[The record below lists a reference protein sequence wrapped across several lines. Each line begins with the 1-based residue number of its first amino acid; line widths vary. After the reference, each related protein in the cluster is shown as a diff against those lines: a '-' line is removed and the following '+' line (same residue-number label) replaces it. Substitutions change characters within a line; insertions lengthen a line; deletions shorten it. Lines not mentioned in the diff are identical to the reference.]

1 MTALAEHTTNCPRP
15 RGFLAASPASSS
27 LRRRAENLLHRE
39 IGFIHSPTFQSHG
52 PGAEDDPP
60 ANLYVAGSSSPT
72 RDTSRS
78 LIPQSTSRLLSPE
91 GERYLFHRFN
101 YVKYQANVL
110 RSQLCPDQPSP
121 RLVAE
126 IEQLL
131 SAAQEIRGRIADAN
145 LRLVASVARRFSRLE
160 QDFEELMAEGGVV
173 LLAAID
179 KFDCERG
186 YRFSTYATHALQR
199 HYFRYTARRSRR
211 ARTEVA
217 APHSVLSDVLE
228 ATPSETSDGE
238 SLDRLRQLVDRWDE
252 CLTKREQQVLSLRYG
267 LGAHDEERTL
277 KSLSRDMGLSKERV
291 RQIQMQALRKLR
303 EFAEAHGL
311 AVEL

>member
-1 MTALAEHTTNCPRP
+1 MTALAERP
-15 RGFLAASPASSS
+15 RGFLAAAPASSS
-27 LRRRAENLLHRE
+27 LRRRAEHLLHRE
-39 IGFIHSPTFQSHG
+39 IGFMHSPTFQSNS
-52 PGAEDDPP
+52 PDPEDDPP
-60 ANLYVAGSSSPT
+60 ANLYLAGSSLAA
-72 RDTSRS
+72 RDAARS

-91 GERYLFHRFN
+91 GEQYLFRRFN
-101 YVKYQANVL
+101 HLKYQANVL
-110 RSQLCPDQPSP
+110 RGQLCPDRPNP

-126 IEQLL
+126 IEELL
-131 SAAQEIRGRIADAN
+131 SAAQQVRARIAEAN

-160 QDFEELMAEGGVV
+160 QDFEELAAEGGVV

-199 HYFRYTARRSRR
+199 HYFRFTARRGRR

-217 APHSVLSDVLE
+217 TPHSVLTDVLG
-228 ATPSETSDGE
+228 ATPSETSDRE
-238 SLDRLRQLVDRWDE
+238 SLDRLRRLVNRWDE
-252 CLTKREQQVLSLRYG
+252 CLTKREQQVLCLRYG
-267 LGAHDEERTL
+267 LGPRDEERTL